1 MENALIYQGVFYFR
15 PMTTFID
22 EVISDFLEKHSPN
35 LVNTVIVLPSKRA
48 GAFFNKKLR
57 KLLTGTY
64 TFLPKILSIEELIED
79 VSGLTAANT
88 TQLQV
93 ELYQVYLNECPEDE
107 PESFLNF
114 LGWAQ
119 TLIGDFNE
127 IDRHLIEQDSFFD
140 YLSAVKELNQWS
152 AEQPTEL
159 ISNYLNFWKSVKIY
173 YNVFSKQLKE
183 KGIGYQGMLYRESI
197 AHLDHYLAQD
207 PNTYIFCGFNAL
219 NKAEQQIIRKFLE
232 RPDTHIYWDLDP
244 YFTEESNHITT
255 KFISS
260 YLKEWPEL
268 KSNSSIFPKEK
279 SNFNSAKTI
288 QVTGISQNI
297 GQVKYVGQIL
307 STLTTEELSE
317 TAVVLGDETLLLPLL
332 NSLPS
337 QVKAANVTMG
347 LSLDQISQAS
357 FFENWFQLQVNK
369 RDSDYYYKDVLALLD
384 QPYSITLLGTA
395 RTHLKTEIISKNL
408 IYLNPCELVEPS
420 DALNLLFNDWKD
432 SSEIAL
438 KNCLALLK
446 HLKHLMEGE
455 EKWLELEFLE
465 AFERLFNQLKDLNE
479 KYPYFNSIKTLRQFY
494 RDLLQ
499 KETLDFKGD
508 PYQGLQ
514 IMGVLESR
522 VIDFKNII
530 ITSLNEGT
538 LPSGKSQNSFIPFDL
553 KIEKGLPTYREKDAI
568 YAYHFFRLLQRAE
581 TANLLFNNEASGL
594 NSGEKSRFLLQLA
607 LDSKAV
613 YNYKENT
620 ASASVKLKPPQLK
633 TVAKTSDLIESLK
646 KHARSGFSP
655 SALTTY
661 IRNPIDFYY
670 KYVLGIQELDEVEDT
685 IAHNTLGTIVHESL
699 EQLYKPYLNELL
711 STEILKTLLKICDE
725 EVARQFELC
734 YNSVNIKTG
743 KNLII
748 YNVAKQFVR
757 NFLQAELSQLKNGD
771 EIIIKGLELKFESQ
785 IRPDVKL
792 KGTVDRL
799 DLVNGTLRILDYKT
813 GKVVGTEL
821 VIKDWDVL
829 ITDYKKQ
836 SKAFQVLCYAL
847 MLSKENGLPDQ
858 AEAGIISFKNL
869 GAGFLKLSEN
879 KNSQLTKE
887 LLDTFEVHLN
897 KLIDELLDI
906 NVPFTEKEV

>member
-22 EVISDFLEKHSPN
+22 EVISDFLEKHTPN

-48 GAFFNKKLR
+48 GAFLNKKLR
-57 KLLTGTY
+57 KHLTGTY

-93 ELYQVYLNECPEDE
+93 ELYQVYLNECPDDE
-107 PESFLNF
+107 PEGFLNF

-127 IDRHLIEQDSFFD
+127 IDRHLVEQGSFFD

-173 YNVFSKQLKE
+173 YNVFSKQLKD

-197 AHLDHYLAQD
+197 AQLDEYLAQN

-244 YFTEESNHITT
+244 YFTTESNHITT

-268 KSNSSIFPKEK
+268 KANSTIFPKEK
-279 SNFNSAKTI
+279 SNFNSSKTI

-307 STLTTEELSE
+307 STFTTEELSE

-332 NSLPS
+332 NSLPP

-395 RTHLKTEIISKNL
+395 RTHLKTQITSKNL
-408 IYLNPCELVEPS
+408 IYVNPSELVEPS
-420 DALNLLFNDWKD
+420 DSLNLLFNDWQD

-438 KNCLALLK
+438 ANCLTLLK
-446 HLKHLMEGE
+446 NLQHLMEGE
-455 EKWLELEFLE
+455 EKWLELEFLT

-479 KYPYFNSIKTLRQFY
+479 KYPYFNTVKTLRQFY
-494 RDLLQ
+494 RDLLK

-594 NSGEKSRFLLQLA
+594 NKGEKSRFLLQLA

-613 YNYKENT
+613 YNYQENT

-633 TVAKTSDLIESLK
+633 SVAKTSDLIESLK
-646 KHARSGFSP
+646 RHARSGFSP

-670 KYVLGIQELDEVEDT
+670 KYVLGIKELDEVEDT
-685 IAHNTLGTIVHESL
+685 IAHNTLGTVVHESL

-711 STEILKTLLKICDE
+711 STEILKSLLKICDT

-757 NFLQAELSQLKNGD
+757 NFLQAELTQLENGD

-799 DLVNGTLRILDYKT
+799 DQVNGTLRILDYKT
-813 GKVVGTEL
+813 GKVIGTEL
-821 VIKDWDVL
+821 VIKDWEVL
-829 ITDYKKQ
+829 ISDYKKQ

-847 MLSKENGLPDQ
+847 MLSKENGLPEK

-869 GAGFLKLSEN
+869 GSGFLKLSEN
-879 KNSQLTKE
+879 KNSQLTAE

-906 NVPFTEKEV
+906 NVPFIEKEV